1 MSSQDQLLR
10 HSFLL
15 MLSAQVTNI
24 ANALFQVVMGRWL
37 SAVEYGILAA
47 MLAVILIAGMPLN
60 ALSNS
65 LAFFSAQLL
74 QQNRA
79 GDIWRLLRSWSLKL
93 LLTALLL
100 LGGGLLASEALASFF
115 QLPGAWAII
124 LALTILAL
132 SFFPPLLGGTLQ
144 GIQAFG
150 WAAFAGA
157 SAALARLLGGGLLVY
172 CLAASAAWAI
182 LGHGLGVLVS
192 AGLGLL
198 GLMLALRQHP
208 APAGALPGAQAYF
221 LRTLVVLA
229 AFGFLMNADVLIV
242 KHYFSPEQ
250 SGLFAR
256 AGTIGRAI
264 IFLPMPI
271 AGALFPKTVSNGAKS
286 IQHDRLLWRA
296 LFYTLLIVIPGAL
309 LCSCWPQLPLGILY
323 RDWQPSAEMCRLVR
337 AMIWAMLPLSLAYII
352 MNFELSQNRF
362 RIVWPLLL
370 GMTVYLLGV
379 GFQHAT
385 LLQISI
391 VLAIVSGLTL
401 LSLLKELP
409 WALLKK
415 T

>member
-1 MSSQDQLLR
+1 MLL
-10 HSFLL
+10 
-15 MLSAQVTNI
+15 
-24 ANALFQVVMGRWL
+24 
-37 SAVEYGILAA
+37 
-47 MLAVILIAGMPLN
+47 P
-60 ALSNS
+60 
-65 LAFFSAQLL
+65 
-74 QQNRA
+74 
-79 GDIWRLLRSWSLKL
+79 
-93 LLTALLL
+93 
-100 LGGGLLASEALASFF
+100 
-115 QLPGAWAII
+115 
-124 LALTILAL
+124 
-132 SFFPPLLGGTLQ
+132 
-144 GIQAFG
+144 
-150 WAAFAGA
+150 
-157 SAALARLLGGGLLVY
+157 
-172 CLAASAAWAI
+172 
-182 LGHGLGVLVS
+182 
-192 AGLGLL
+192 
-198 GLMLALRQHP
+198 
-208 APAGALPGAQAYF
+208 
-221 LRTLVVLA
+221 